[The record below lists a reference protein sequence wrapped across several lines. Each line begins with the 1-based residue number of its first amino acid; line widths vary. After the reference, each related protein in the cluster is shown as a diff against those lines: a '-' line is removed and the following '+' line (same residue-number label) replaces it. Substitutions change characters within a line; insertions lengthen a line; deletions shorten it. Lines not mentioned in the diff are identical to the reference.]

1 MADKKE
7 FSNTKSTVK
16 VEIGIVT
23 DIPNPPV
30 PSLLV
35 LNIAMPLFCSV
46 LVVTMLP
53 RNDNVTLILLV
64 LQLGLRIG
72 PIQRM
77 GAN

>member
-1 MADKKE
+1 MK
-7 FSNTKSTVK
+7 FNTLPRIFL
-16 VEIGIVT
+16 EEY

-35 LNIAMPLFCSV
+35 LNIAMSLFCSV

-77 GAN
+77 GANVR

>member
-1 MADKKE
+1 MK
-7 FSNTKSTVK
+7 FNTLPRIFL
-16 VEIGIVT
+16 EEY

-35 LNIAMPLFCSV
+35 LNIAMSLFCSV

-64 LQLGLRIG
+64 LQLRLRIG

-77 GAN
+77 GANVR

>member
-1 MADKKE
+1 MK
-7 FSNTKSTVK
+7 FNTLPRIFL
-16 VEIGIVT
+16 EEY
-23 DIPNPPV
+23 DIPNPSV

>member
-1 MADKKE
+1 MK
-7 FSNTKSTVK
+7 FNTLPRIFL
-16 VEIGIVT
+16 EEY

-64 LQLGLRIG
+64 LQLRLRIG